1 MKVTQRLEKTLGES
15 AREKLVRFARTL
27 RDNGFVIGF
36 SETSDALRLMTGST
50 SERVSLLKSVLRT
63 LFCSRHS
70 DWEKFDEIFDAFWL
84 NKGIKSTV
92 RVTAPFN
99 NYPRSVMSDSL
110 KAGRA
115 LESKAA
121 DHVTRSDEDDASSER
136 GQSKREGASRT
147 EVLSQLDFRHLTN
160 PIDLKTAHELA
171 ERLAKRMRYRL
182 TRRMRARHSGKKLD
196 IRRTIHKSIAKGGV
210 PFELAKR
217 KRKDR
222 PLRLVMLLDMSGSMS
237 LYSATFLRFMHG
249 VLSSFKEAEAFGF
262 HTRLV
267 HISPALRERDPQRA
281 VERMRL
287 IAQGAGGGTRI
298 GECLSVFN
306 RWHAKRIIHS
316 RTCVMI
322 VSDGYDTGPAKGI
335 KTEMATLRRRC
346 RRIVWLNPMMG
357 WTGYTPEAAGMQ
369 AALPFIDLF
378 APAHN
383 LVSLQ
388 ALEPYLARV

>member
-1 MKVTQRLEKTLGES
+1 MKASQRLEKTLGES

-27 RDNGFVIGF
+27 RDNGFIIGF
-36 SETSDALRLMTGST
+36 SETSDALRLMAGST
-50 SERVSLLKSVLRT
+50 SQRVSLLKVALRT

-84 NKGIKSTV
+84 NKGMKSAV

-99 NYPRSVMSDSL
+99 NYPRSVISDSL
-110 KAGRA
+110 TAARA
-115 LESKAA
+115 LESKAV
-121 DHVTRSDEDDASSER
+121 DQVTRNDEDEASGER
-136 GQSKREGASRT
+136 GRSKREGASRT
-147 EVLSQLDFRHLTN
+147 EVFSEIDFRHLIN
-160 PIDLKTAHELA
+160 PIDLNTAHELA

-182 TRRMRARHSGKKLD
+182 ARRMRARHRGKKLD

-249 VLSSFKEAEAFGF
+249 VLSNFKEAEAFGF
-262 HTRLV
+262 HTRLI
-267 HISPALRERDPQRA
+267 HITPALRERDPQRA
-281 VERMRL
+281 VERMGL

-306 RWHAKRIIHS
+306 RWHAKRVIHS

-322 VSDGYDTGPAKGI
+322 VSDGYDTGPAKRI
-335 KTEMATLRRRC
+335 ETEMAALRRRC

-357 WTGYTPEAAGMQ
+357 WTGYTPEAAGIQ